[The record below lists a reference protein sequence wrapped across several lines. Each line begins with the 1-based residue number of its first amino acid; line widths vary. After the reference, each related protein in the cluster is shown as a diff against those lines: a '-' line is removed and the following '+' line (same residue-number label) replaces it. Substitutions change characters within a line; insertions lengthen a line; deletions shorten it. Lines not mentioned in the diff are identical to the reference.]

1 MAFIKSNNIDLF
13 YEETGEGTPM
23 IFVHE
28 FAGDY
33 RSWEQQVKFFSG
45 NYKTVTYNARGFPP
59 SQVPNNVESYSQDI
73 ALEDLVNV
81 IKKLSIVPC
90 HIVGLSMGGFAA
102 LYIGMKYPELTRSIV
117 VAGCGY
123 GSVLEQQENF
133 RKEALEVAK
142 RFRTEEMSNFGKVYT
157 AGPTRVQLERKNLA
171 EYKKFVSYFLEHSA
185 EGCALTMEGLQSA
198 RPSIYEF
205 ENELSKMRVPTMIL
219 TGDEDEPC
227 LEPGLFLKRTI
238 PTSALVTFPNTGHLI
253 NLEEPEMFNR
263 IVQDFITQ
271 VDKGIWP
278 IRDER
283 SKSNSAL
290 LGENS

>member
-13 YEETGEGTPM
+13 YEETGEGNPI

-33 RSWEQQVKFFSG
+33 RSSEHQVKFFSG

-123 GSVLEQQENF
+123 GSVLEQQANF
-133 RKEALEVAK
+133 RKEA
-142 RFRTEEMSNFGKVYT
+142 
-157 AGPTRVQLERKNLA
+157 
-171 EYKKFVSYFLEHSA
+171 
-185 EGCALTMEGLQSA
+185 
-198 RPSIYEF
+198 
-205 ENELSKMRVPTMIL
+205 
-219 TGDEDEPC
+219 
-227 LEPGLFLKRTI
+227 
-238 PTSALVTFPNTGHLI
+238 
-253 NLEEPEMFNR
+253 
-263 IVQDFITQ
+263 
-271 VDKGIWP
+271 
-278 IRDER
+278 
-283 SKSNSAL
+283 
-290 LGENS
+290 